1 MVAEVGHPC
10 YNRAMN
16 KVLENVLREVDRLP
30 EEEQRR
36 IARVL
41 EEEVHKAR
49 RTPAKQ
55 GRWARL
61 AERLNRESPLEGKSE
76 EFLKQVRE
84 FRDGFLFIEPKN
96 VD

>member
-1 MVAEVGHPC
+1 MGTRGTIRV
-10 YNRAMN
+10 MN

-41 EEEVHKAR
+41 EEEVHKAKR
-49 RTPAKQ
+49 ETPAPA

-61 AERLNRESPLEGKSE
+61 AERLSRESPLEGKSE

-96 VD
+96 ID

>member
-1 MVAEVGHPC
+1 MHKMLETMLHEVE
-10 YNRAMN
+10 A
-16 KVLENVLREVDRLP
+16 LP

-41 EEEVHKAR
+41 EEEVHRAR
-49 RTPAKQ
+49 QGTAKPH

-61 AERLNRESPLEGKSE
+61 AERLSRESPLEGKSE
-76 EFLKQVRE
+76 EFLRQVRE

-96 VD
+96 AD